1 MKNQLEQSP
10 DTFVHRHLS
19 QLKILTRLLEHE
31 LGTAKGA
38 TLTMDRELSENLL
51 DLLEIFID
59 DVDAKHG
66 AKRDREAARR
76 HRSTGPL
83 GRYPGGGRD

>member
-31 LGTAKGA
+31 LGTAKGS
-38 TLTMDRELSENLL
+38 TITMDRELAENLL
-51 DLLEIFID
+51 DLLDIFID
-59 DVDAKHG
+59 DVEAKQG
-66 AKRDREAARR
+66 GRREREAPKSIAAEPKPVTR
-76 HRSTGPL
+76 L
-83 GRYPGGGRD
+83 N